1 MNQII
6 TINGEQIHQDKRGYF
21 CLNDFH
27 KAAGAH
33 PKHRPSYFLELQQ
46 TVDMIAALKCRNH
59 GILENVYIIRGRNG
73 GTYVCKELVYAYAMW
88 ISAEFH
94 ITVIQTFDALVME
107 SMEWQQART
116 LGKATR
122 RTLTDTI
129 QRLIPYAIAQG
140 SQHLDKYYMSY
151 TKMVYGALE
160 LIKSNDDS
168 FRDTLSTLQH
178 SQLAVMEHAARQTI
192 EEGMTEGLYYKDIF
206 QKAKQDCLAL
216 ATPLLKYT
224 GREFQ
229 DILAA

>member
-21 CLNDFH
+21 CLNDLH
-27 KAAGAH
+27 RAAGGLEKHSPNRWTRTSTYKQLVKALT
-33 PKHRPSYFLELQQ
+33 PKMAFQP
-46 TVDMIAALKCRNH
+46 V
-59 GILENVYIIRGRNG
+59 IIIKGG
-73 GTYVCKELVYAYAMW
+73 KHQGTYVCKELVYAYAMW

-107 SMEWQQART
+107 RMEWQQART

-140 SQHLDKYYMSY
+140 SQHPDKYYMSY

-224 GREFQ
+224 GREFS
-229 DILAA
+229 DFLAA